1 MLALVFITTNY
12 YHQLKLKNMRKNF
25 TIRMPML
32 IACLFMLQLRVTGQ
46 TVKDSIPVINKADSL
61 AKNKEEKNRN
71 VMLNADGNTGPR
83 NVNIGLP
90 FQGDIIILENDIPV
104 VYTFY
109 PQLPIGVW
117 RYDNSL
123 GKMGLLSFAEGALTY
138 GKVGFAVNSY
148 DRQAG
153 STFKGYAS
161 VYTNSW
167 GSSRYDVTLTGPLKK
182 DWGYNVSIHE
192 NYDRFNGTNFMFTP
206 WGDRTSIIKAGI
218 SKKYKNGYVKL
229 LWKHSEDRVLLLTY
243 SPLTYNGDGKTSP
256 LPNFQLGQDSYL
268 LADGNTPY
276 YDANTGKPG
285 FGNMGSDD
293 LSKSIANS
301 FYLSGEHKFGN
312 GIKMTYSS
320 MFMKAKATSSG
331 QFPISLQIQDPDQQ
345 AASGSVFQLHN
356 TNTAYN
362 GSVQLVANGLI
373 PRSDI
378 TTLIS
383 RIEFTKKVNNHDLRL
398 GFTQQYNDLP
408 MKTNGG
414 TFYQTVEPN
423 PKLLDFYVKVAPGTN
438 FKVTNDFGLL
448 PSAGLGDYNETKTK
462 KYAVYGSDDFS
473 INKWWTAAL
482 GARVELQNDH
492 EVHNPYVNSFIN
504 DRPLISRD
512 FNNNWNKVF
521 LASTVIKAT
530 AKFGFLADFT
540 YNDWYNR
547 YWDYEY
553 KDANGNP
560 IPAPG
565 SPAGA
570 TALNNVPIAGRQKVI
585 NYGAGIYFNWG
596 DALSIVSKVT
606 KITKENN
613 SASADI
619 TNPVNAD
626 ERARFYPI
634 LYNIETIGWTTD
646 IVSRPMKGLSIHYL
660 LTIQN
665 PQYKNYQYSAF
676 GVNYNISN
684 NVIPELSKVLMEF
697 DPSYTFMQGA
707 FRAWVSVRYFGK
719 QYANQTNVFFY
730 NGWIENFGGLDYRMS
745 RSVELKFQVT
755 NFLDQKGVKG
765 AIVGADQI
773 TDVTPYIN
781 RKIVAGGIRPRTFEL
796 TANFKF

>member
-1 MLALVFITTNY
+1 
-12 YHQLKLKNMRKNF
+12 MRKIF
-25 TIRMPML
+25 TIRISL
-32 IACLFMLQLRVTGQ
+32 LLACLFMLQLRVTGQ
-46 TVKDSIPVINKADSL
+46 TVKDPPPVINKADSL
-61 AKNKEEKNRN
+61 VKSKEEKNRN
-71 VMLNADGNTGPR
+71 VMLNADANNGPR
-83 NVNIGLP
+83 SVNIGLP

-109 PQLPIGVW
+109 PQIPIAVW

-123 GKMGLLSFAEGALTY
+123 GRIGLLSFAEGALLW

-148 DRQAG
+148 DRSAG
-153 STFKGYAS
+153 SSFKGYAS

-182 DWGYNVSIHE
+182 GWGYDVSAFE
-192 NYDRFNGTNFMFTP
+192 NYDRLNGTNFMFTP
-206 WGDRTSIIKAGI
+206 WGDRTSIVKAGI
-218 SKKYKNGYVKL
+218 SKKYENGYVKF
-229 LWKHSEDRVLLLTY
+229 LWKHSESRPVLVNF
-243 SPLTYNGDGKTSP
+243 SPLTYNGNGKTTP
-256 LPNFQLGQDSYL
+256 LSNFQLGRDSYL
-268 LADGNTPY
+268 LADGNAPY
-276 YDANTGKPG
+276 YDINTGKPG
-285 FGNMGSDD
+285 FVNVSSDEA
-293 LSKSIANS
+293 SKNVANS
-301 FYLSGEHKFGN
+301 FYLTGEHKFSN
-312 GIKMTYSS
+312 GINMTYSS

-345 AASGSVFQLHN
+345 AASGSVFKLHN
-356 TNTAYN
+356 TNTVYN
-362 GSVQLVANGLI
+362 GSVQLSSNIYQPLA
-373 PRSDI
+373 DI

-383 RIEFTKKVNNHDLRL
+383 RMELTKKISNHDLRL
-398 GFTQQYNDLP
+398 GFTQIYNNIGP
-408 MKTNGG
+408 TQVNYGI
-414 TFYQTVEPN
+414 FYQTVAPN
-423 PKLLDFYVKVAPGTN
+423 PQLLDFYVKVAPGVN
-438 FKVTNDFGLL
+438 YQVTNSFGLL
-448 PSAGLGDYNETKTK
+448 PATIGAYSEEKVK
-462 KYAVYGSDDFS
+462 KYATYASDDFS

-482 GARVELQNDH
+482 GARIEMENDH

-512 FNNNWNKVF
+512 FNNNFNKVF

-547 YWDYEY
+547 YWDYQY

-560 IPAPG
+560 IAAPG
-565 SPAGA
+565 SPAG
-570 TALNNVPIAGRQKVI
+570 TIPLNNVPIAGRQKVI
-585 NYGAGIYFNWG
+585 NYGAGIYLNWG

-613 SASADI
+613 VALANI
-619 TNPVNAD
+619 TNPAD
-626 ERARFYPI
+626 PTQSATFYPI

-646 IVSRPMKGLSIHYL
+646 IVSRPFKGLNIHYL

-697 DPSYTFMQGA
+697 DPSYTFMKGSL
-707 FRAWVSVRYFGK
+707 RAWLSVRYFGK
-719 QYANQTNVFFY
+719 QYANQTNAFFY

-745 RSVELKFQVT
+745 RNIDFKFQVT

-765 AIVGADQI
+765 AIQGADQI
-773 TDVTPYIN
+773 TDATPYIN
-781 RKIVAGGIRPRTFEL
+781 RKIVASAIRPRTFEL
-796 TANFKF
+796 TVNFKF